1 MLTAAPAHEADPTIL
16 ASPDDLNDW
25 VATQRRILVNFVGA
39 VEQAPLDALILAL
52 QQACKN
58 GFGDWL
64 VPEDLHTAHRPDH
77 VRRPATHL
85 VEIHVLGIQGVG
97 LTVDEAAR
105 NWRRA
110 ALASVQ
116 TEGDA

>member
-1 MLTAAPAHEADPTIL
+1 MMTAAPAHEAKPML
-16 ASPDDLNDW
+16 FASPDDLNDW
-25 VATQRRILVNFVGA
+25 VKTQRRMLTNFVGA
-39 VEQAPLDALILAL
+39 VEHAPLDALILAL

-64 VPEDLHTAHRPDH
+64 VPEDLPAAHK
-77 VRRPATHL
+77 RPATHL
-85 VEIHVLGIQGVG
+85 VEIHVLGLAGVG

-116 TEGDA
+116 AEGEA